1 MMKKKVQDAF
11 NAQINEE
18 LYSSYLYAAMR
29 AAFEGMNLKGYA
41 NWMRLQVEEEL
52 FHARKFT
59 DFVFERGGNVELKAI
74 KQPPAKWDSPLAMF
88 EAAYKHECHIS
99 ECINK
104 LATLAMKEDDHA
116 ARVFLE
122 WFVTEQVEEEANA
135 DAMVQ
140 NLKLMKDAP
149 GGLFM
154 LDREAGQRVIS
165 PLVLASIT
173 GAAAGA

>member
-1 MMKKKVQDAF
+1 M
-11 NAQINEE
+11 
-18 LYSSYLYAAMR
+18 
-29 AAFEGMNLKGYA
+29 
-41 NWMRLQVEEEL
+41 
-52 FHARKFT
+52 FHARKFGE
-59 DFVFERGGNVELKAI
+59 FIYERGGKVNLKAI
-74 KQPPAKWDSPLAMF
+74 KAPESTWDSPLAIF

-104 LATLAMKEDDHA
+104 LTTLAMKEDDHA

-122 WFVTEQVEEEANA
+122 WFVNEQVEEEANA

-140 NLKLMKDAP
+140 NLKLMQNAP

-154 LDREAGQRVIS
+154 LDREAGQRVVN
-165 PLVLASIT
+165 PLIIASIT